1 MVDAVAVSSG
11 EVGASLHAAAVFT
24 LVVVTQSVPDG
35 CTSPIASITVVGT
48 KAPPTAVSVTLI
60 VPYVDV
66 SERVEH
72 RTANRHDAVEPL
84 GDRRSGGCCCGAR
97 SVGEVG
103 VSSLHP
109 AASTRSLLPSGCER
123 SSWSCS
129 AHDCGGTQ
137 PGYFGGAG
145 RAKRALSMG
154 TLGCT
159 DSISKIDLPFNQL
172 TVHLNGIFT
181 PATSR

>member
-1 MVDAVAVSSG
+1 MPCYRGEDA
-11 EVGASLHAAAVFT
+11 
-24 LVVVTQSVPDG
+24 
-35 CTSPIASITVVGT
+35 VVGT

-66 SERVEH
+66 
-72 RTANRHDAVEPL
+72 
-84 GDRRSGGCCCGAR
+84 
-97 SVGEVG
+97 
-103 VSSLHP
+103 P
-109 AASTRSLLPSGCER
+109 AASTRRLLPSGCER

-129 AHDCGGTQ
+129 NAHDCGGTQ